1 MSVLKKSIMA
11 LTTLIA
17 TTPFAIAHD
26 ADPGSSAALHI
37 LSNGEHFSGFLFIGV
52 LVGLFVSLAGGW
64 RKSGVVWMAAV
75 PFFLLS
81 SDSHVPLIEPGGII
95 FAIGFLSA
103 GFFIIFVA
111 GNAAATILRD
121 ANPNEKSVKKE

>member
-1 MSVLKKSIMA
+1 MNFLQNSIMM

-17 TTPFAIAHD
+17 TIRFAIAHD

-52 LVGLFVSLAGGW
+52 LLGLFVSLSGSW
-64 RKSGVVWMAAV
+64 RKSGFVWMATV

-81 SDSHVPLIEPGGII
+81 SDSHLPLIEPGGII
-95 FAIGFLSA
+95 FAVGFLSA
-103 GFFIIFVA
+103 GFFIMSVA
-111 GNAAATILRD
+111 GAAAATILRN
-121 ANPNEKSVKKE
+121 ANPDEKLVKKE

>member
-1 MSVLKKSIMA
+1 MSLLKKSIMA
-11 LTTLIA
+11 LITLIA

-26 ADPGSSAALHI
+26 ADPESSAALHI

-52 LVGLFVSLAGGW
+52 LVGLFVSLSGGW
-64 RKSGVVWMAAV
+64 RKSGVVCMAAV

>member
-1 MSVLKKSIMA
+1 MSFLKKSIMA
-11 LTTLIA
+11 LTALIA
-17 TTPFAIAHD
+17 TTPFATAHD
-26 ADPGSSAALHI
+26 AGPGSSAVLHI

-52 LVGLFVSLAGGW
+52 LLGLLISLAGGW
-64 RKSGVVWMAAV
+64 RESRVGWMAAV

-81 SDSHVPLIEPGGII
+81 SDSHVSLIEPGGII
-95 FAIGFLSA
+95 FAVGFLSA
-103 GFFIIFVA
+103 GFFIMFVA

>member
-1 MSVLKKSIMA
+1 MSFLKKSIMA
-11 LTTLIA
+11 LITLIA

-52 LVGLFVSLAGGW
+52 LVGLFVSLSGGW
-64 RKSGVVWMAAV
+64 RESGVVWMAAG

-103 GFFIIFVA
+103 GFFIMFIA